1 MSFPQSILLPVGRF
15 LSFSLP
21 SPPLA
26 LRLFLPLLLL
36 LYFFTLAA
44 EEEKLT
50 TEQSESEHVK
60 KRWRRK
66 GKYSAKFAETW
77 PSFCFPTDRF
87 FFFFFL
93 SFLIKSNIMPDYLI
107 IYVAQQLV
115 LIDEP
120 IKNSQIFGT
129 LDPFGRQTRT
139 RGRKID
145 A

>member
-1 MSFPQSILLPVGRF
+1 M
-15 LSFSLP
+15 
-21 SPPLA
+21 
-26 LRLFLPLLLL
+26 
-36 LYFFTLAA
+36 
-44 EEEKLT
+44 T
-50 TEQSESEHVK
+50 TEKSESEYVK

-66 GKYSAKFAETW
+66 GKYSAKYAETW
-77 PSFCFPTDRF
+77 PSFCFPTDR
-87 FFFFFL
+87 FFFL

-129 LDPFGRQTRT
+129 LDPFGRQTST